1 MMKKLVYAVMLCLG
15 ATGFVACSVDTD
27 SEASVTIQ
35 YEGYCDS
42 VVFVHPED
50 TVFEKYIREVIA
62 TKTSPLVGAYSAF
75 NESYTSQDEYI
86 QNAIANCNL
95 KALKTYEQMVR
106 NVPSKHL
113 FDTMTTLYGDSV
125 DFTPLGY
132 YTVYYSLYGFLNE
145 RMVQIGTTYKEY

>member
-62 TKTSPLVGAYSAF
+62 TKTIPLVGAYSAF
-75 NESYTSQDEYI
+75 NESYTSQ
-86 QNAIANCNL
+86 
-95 KALKTYEQMVR
+95 
-106 NVPSKHL
+106 
-113 FDTMTTLYGDSV
+113 TTLYGDSV

>member
-1 MMKKLVYAVMLCLG
+1 M
-15 ATGFVACSVDTD
+15 
-27 SEASVTIQ
+27 
-35 YEGYCDS
+35 
-42 VVFVHPED
+42 
-50 TVFEKYIREVIA
+50 IA
-62 TKTSPLVGAYSAF
+62 TKTIPLVGAYSAF